1 MMSLEDLKKFDLKS
15 IDINKAAALLLEK
28 KEILAQVVV
37 LAVSVLMLVG
47 LLSGA
52 HARTQQY
59 RQEIDELHAKSGVM
73 QSYENGLKKMES
85 FLAGLPGELDEE
97 QFSSLI
103 ADLAAQNNVG
113 IVSFSPGQKISEN
126 FSDTLSARV
135 VVRAGAYKNLLYFI
149 KAMEDDPHSLR
160 IDACSLSVT
169 SNPGRRGGD
178 DRAIEAQIEIAS
190 VRVKK

>member
-1 MMSLEDLKKFDLKS
+1 MISLEDLKKIDLKS
-15 IDINKAAALLLEK
+15 IDIGKATALLLEK
-28 KEILAQVVV
+28 KEILAQGTV
-37 LAVSVLMLVG
+37 LILSVLMLIG
-47 LLSGA
+47 LLGG
-52 HARTQQY
+52 TQAQTEQY
-59 RQEIDELHAKSGVM
+59 RQEIEGLNAKAGVV
-73 QSYENGLKKMES
+73 QSYENGLKKMKS
-85 FLAGLPGELDEE
+85 FLAALPKELDEE

-103 ADLAAQNNVG
+103 ADCAAQNNVG